1 MPKQKEK
8 PKVKPVHEIKLGRL
22 VAAIWENETEGGSIR
37 HNVTFSRLYKP
48 EGEQWRNS
56 SSFGRDDLLLLGK
69 LADQVHSWIY
79 EQTQEHNGSS
89 KEDNGSANQEPEPH
103 F

>member
-1 MPKQKEK
+1 MSKSKK
-8 PKVKPVHEIKLGRL
+8 AKPVQEIRIGRIK
-22 VAAIWENETEGGSIR
+22 AAIWANETEGGAIR

-48 EGEQWRNS
+48 EGEEWQDS

-69 LADQVHSWIY
+69 LADRVHSWIY
-79 EQTQEHNGSS
+79 EQTQEQNGSS
-89 KEDNGSANQEPEPH
+89 KENKSSSAEESEPH